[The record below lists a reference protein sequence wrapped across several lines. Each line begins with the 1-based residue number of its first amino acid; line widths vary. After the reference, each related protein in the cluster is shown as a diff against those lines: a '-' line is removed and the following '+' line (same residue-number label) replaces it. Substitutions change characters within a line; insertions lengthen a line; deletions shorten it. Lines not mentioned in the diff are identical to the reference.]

1 MYVDFH
7 THLLP
12 GLDDGVQDW
21 PEALALLQQAAAD
34 GVAALVLTPHF
45 WPGVYQPEPARIDQQ
60 LAKLRE
66 QVNSAGLALELYAG
80 VEAYITPDL
89 PQLVK
94 SGAVRSLAGTYLL
107 VELPAHDYPEYVENV
122 LFRLQTQGITPILAH
137 PERNAYLAENRE
149 KLFLLAERGVFF
161 QINAGSL
168 TGLFGTRA
176 RRAAAFWLS
185 AGLIHFLGSDAHS
198 RHRPS
203 VLSPAVAEITKI
215 AGPSV
220 AHLVAWENPRRAL
233 AGLPMAPTPNA
244 DQETASGVAV
254 ARAAE
259 PDPRDPRTTGPG
271 QPSNEPRGPAAE
283 PRWQVAKTRQQAIES
298 RGPAA
303 DTPPRVTEPRGE
315 AADNPP
321 RITEPRG
328 EAAETPRLKAD
339 PRWQAPEQRPRAAV
353 PRRQAAETPPRTTE
367 SRWPWWKTLFR
378 RKRF

>member
-21 PEALALLQQAAAD
+21 PEALALLQQATAD

-45 WPGVYQPEPARIDQQ
+45 WPGVYQPEPPRIDEQ

-66 QVNSAGLALELYAG
+66 HVNSAGLALELYAG

-94 SGAVRSLAGTYLL
+94 SGAVRPLAGTYLL

-149 KLFLLAERGVFF
+149 KLFSLAERGVLF

-176 RRAAAFWLS
+176 HRAAIFWLS
-185 AGLIHFLGSDAHS
+185 AGLVHFLGSDAHS
-198 RHRPS
+198 RNRPP
-203 VLSPAVAEITKI
+203 VLSPAVGEITKI
-215 AGPSV
+215 GGPSL
-220 AHLVAWENPRRAL
+220 AHLVAWANPRRAL

-244 DQETASGVAV
+244 DQETASGVAA

-259 PDPRDPRTTGPG
+259 PDPLATGPG
-271 QPSNEPRGPAAE
+271 QPSKEPRRPAAE
-283 PRWQVAKTRQQAIES
+283 EM
-298 RGPAA
+298 
-303 DTPPRVTEPRGE
+303 PP
-315 AADNPP
+315 
-321 RITEPRG
+321 
-328 EAAETPRLKAD
+328 LKVD
-339 PRWQAPEQRPRAAV
+339 PRWQAPEPRPRAAE
-353 PRRQAAETPPRTTE
+353 P
-367 SRWPWWKTLFR
+367 RWPWWKTILR